1 MGGGIGEGLGK
12 PPADDAKYELRI
24 LFDVLFFMIVIIILL
39 SIAFG
44 TIIDAFAQLR
54 DQKNDLL
61 KRINNVCHICSL
73 HRS

>member
-12 PPADDAKYELRI
+12 PPADDEKYEIRI
-24 LFDVLFFMIVIIILL
+24 VFDVLFFMIVIIILL

-54 DQKNDLL
+54 DHKNDLL
-61 KRINNVCHICSL
+61 KRINNI
-73 HRS
+73 